1 MTAPRNTPERV
12 GIGQR
17 HYPLA
22 ASTTVY
28 AGRIAVLDGAHCKP
42 GSTALGRVAVG
53 VFTRTA
59 ANLGSAGAMSAQV
72 QRGVFRFENSTATD
86 EVTLAEVGK
95 KCWIVNDET
104 VAKTDGAVDADPAT
118 RSVAGIVDDVDEQGV
133 WVRIDPSYGI
143 IA

>member
-53 VFTRTA
+53 VFTRTT
-59 ANLGSAGAMSAQV
+59 ANPGSAGAVSAQV
-72 QRGVFRFENSTATD
+72 QRGVFRFNNSAGDD
-86 EVTLAEVGK
+86 EITLAEVGK
-95 KCWIVNDET
+95 KAWIVDDQT
-104 VAKTDGAVDADPAT
+104 VAKTDGADSPDPAT
-118 RSVAGIVDDVDEQGV
+118 RSVAGIVDDVDSEGV
-133 WVRIDPSYGI
+133 WVRIDPSYGV